1 MDRQIDSYI
10 NRYPDPQS
18 DPFFGCLFF
27 RSKKWMSAIHFLPV
41 IFKFKNRMEGTQM
54 VVLDPE
60 FMFSTRQIRLLERL
74 LCGMLFW
81 YILFPLYAGQ
91 KSWHT
96 YLTSG

>member
-1 MDRQIDSYI
+1 MDV
-10 NRYPDPQS
+10 S
-18 DPFFGCLFF
+18 DPFFA
-27 RSKKWMSAIHFLPV
+27 SHFQV
-41 IFKFKNRMEGTQM
+41 QK